1 LIGPYEKVLRF
12 SPQEQAGMDAYYRNF
27 SEKSTRRLQSAM
39 KLGVKIAAGSDM
51 WFQYPDKTRGEATVM
66 MMTSG
71 LRAEGMPAADVIRA
85 MTVTAAELLG
95 WQDRI
100 GTIEPKKFADLIA
113 VSGDPLQDIS
123 ELEHV
128 KFVMKGGR
136 VVKNEWTRAAG
147 PRAPQ
152 R

>member
-1 LIGPYEKVLRF
+1 
-12 SPQEQAGMDAYYRNF
+12 M
-27 SEKSTRRLQSAM
+27 
-39 KLGVKIAAGSDM
+39 KIAAGSDM
-51 WFQYPDKTRGEATVM
+51 WFQHPDKTRGQATVM
-66 MMTSG
+66 TITSG
-71 LRAEGMPAADVIRA
+71 LRGEGMPAADVIRA

-113 VSGDPLQDIS
+113 VRGDPLQDIS
-123 ELEHV
+123 ELENV

-136 VVKNEWTRAAG
+136 VVKNEWALAAG
-147 PRAPQ
+147 SNAPQ